1 MEYAGLEITTDNEV
15 YEPAEDSFLAA
26 DTVLEELNKLEGG
39 LNVIDIGCGS
49 GILGLVA
56 ATNANV
62 GKVLFVDTNDRALE
76 LCRVNINR
84 NMGIVRADCDVVKS
98 DLFAEVTGK
107 FDMIIFNSPYLPS
120 DEKEKSKDKLASAWS
135 GGEAGI
141 EVSKKFLHQVVSHMA
156 DGAEVILVVSS
167 LGDVETLQNEINALG
182 LYVAGE
188 KKQHISFEDI
198 IVMVIGKV
206 SYIGS

>member
-1 MEYAGLEITTDNEV
+1 
-15 YEPAEDSFLAA
+15 
-26 DTVLEELNKLEGG
+26 
-39 LNVIDIGCGS
+39 
-49 GILGLVA
+49 
-56 ATNANV
+56 
-62 GKVLFVDTNDRALE
+62 
-76 LCRVNINR
+76 
-84 NMGIVRADCDVVKS
+84 
-98 DLFAEVTGK
+98 
-107 FDMIIFNSPYLPS
+107 
-120 DEKEKSKDKLASAWS
+120 
-135 GGEAGI
+135 
-141 EVSKKFLHQVVSHMA
+141 MA